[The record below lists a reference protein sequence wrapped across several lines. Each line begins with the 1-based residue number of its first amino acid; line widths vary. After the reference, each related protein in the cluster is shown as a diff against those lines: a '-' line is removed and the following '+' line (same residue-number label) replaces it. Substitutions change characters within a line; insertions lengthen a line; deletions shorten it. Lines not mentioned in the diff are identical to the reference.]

1 MVLRGG
7 ASGLQ
12 AQELKRIPG
21 ENINAMFIFSPSL
34 IETPEQACVNK
45 PLFQVRRSA
54 PPVLKVNSFKLWFEC
69 ARASA
74 CECILPEYSSE
85 IFA

>member
-1 MVLRGG
+1 ML
-7 ASGLQ
+7 
-12 AQELKRIPG
+12 
-21 ENINAMFIFSPSL
+21 IFSPSL

-54 PPVLKVNSFKLWFEC
+54 PPPPVLKVNSFKLWFEC
-69 ARASA
+69 AWASA